1 MLFANNHSPTQTTA
15 LLESTSKE
23 DPLYITNIRIDLLS
37 LSSPLTS
44 GHFWYTFSPAL
55 VLGQQRKVSNTI
67 GQNFSVNVAEMEK
80 RLIIE
85 FINQTTYHNIS
96 KDKPVLS
103 LLPLQNKT
111 RLKGLYS
118 ISAG

>member
-80 RLIIE
+80 RLITVI
-85 FINQTTYHNIS
+85 INQTTYHNIS